1 MKFDIRLLTG
11 IFVGMMI
18 GLHYHGSLID
28 YLPLLMVP
36 TLILVLKIL
45 HH

>member
-1 MKFDIRLLTG
+1 MKMDVRLIAG
-11 IFVGMMI
+11 IFVGMVL
-18 GLHYHGSLID
+18 GLHYHGVLIE

-36 TLILVLKIL
+36 TLIMVLKLI